1 MFGYFFIMPVILAVT
16 VFKKLYKQ
24 MGVPRYA
31 TFMVL
36 FTWTA
41 IVPLKM
47 VLRWTIDFKYF
58 VNIREYFFNI

>member
-1 MFGYFFIMPVILAVT
+1 

-31 TFMVL
+31 IFMVL

-41 IVPLKM
+41 IVPIKM